1 MGLIIGTAGHID
13 HGKTSLVHALTGIDT
28 DRLPIE
34 KARGITTELGFA
46 FVDLPVSSSATATQR
61 VGFIDVPG
69 HEKFVHAMV
78 AGVGG
83 IDVVCLVVAA
93 DEGVKPQTRE
103 HIDIC
108 RLVGVRR
115 WVVAL
120 TKIDLVDA
128 TREAA
133 ARAEIAA
140 ALAAVPYA
148 GAAAIVAPVVAVSS
162 RTGAGLAELRQ
173 ALADEL
179 AMVAATQTAQVFR
192 LPIDRVFSKKGIG
205 TVVTGTVHGCGCAVG
220 DELMVNPT
228 GVRLRVRG
236 LQTHGVAVERVAEGE
251 RAAINVTGIG
261 RAIAV
266 EDLHRGEVV
275 YAPAALAPSHIM
287 DVALTHIGA
296 AKQPLP
302 GVSTV
307 MLHHGTGYQPAKLQ
321 LVGATE
327 LAPGHTGL
335 AQLRVEA
342 TQPLAA
348 LPGDRFVIRGS
359 RTIANHGKTVGGGEV
374 LRIASPRF
382 RLRNRDYVEQLTT
395 LQHARATGGDALNV
409 AHARLELAGADL
421 RGLMP
426 LVLGQRLGLT
436 SEAVATLVAA
446 LVKAHA
452 AVVVEGLVILASV
465 LAAASSAMVQAM
477 QPAGRITRSEAVKLC
492 SGAAPETFAYLLAG
506 LVASHG
512 VRITDEALELATHAN
527 AAKVAPLPAI
537 EQALLAAL
545 SSAGLEA
552 PRPSELAAA
561 HRMSE
566 PAVLAALHSLGKRG
580 LVAKIKPDYF
590 VTVERLASLRARLLT
605 HFATEQLLSPQ
616 QWKVLCEV
624 SRKFAIPLIE
634 YFDAEKLTL
643 RVGDNRKLRNR
654 RG

>member
-46 FVDLPVSSSATATQR
+46 FVDLPLSSTRAATQR

-108 RLVGVRR
+108 RLLGVRR

-179 AMVAATQTAQVFR
+179 AIVEASQTAHVFR

-220 DELMVNPT
+220 DELIVNPT

-236 LQTHGVAVERVAEGE
+236 LQTHGVAVERVGEGE
-251 RAAINVTGIG
+251 RAAINVTGLG
-261 RAIAV
+261 HTVAV
-266 EDLHRGEVV
+266 EELHRGEVLHIADDLV
-275 YAPAALAPSHIM
+275 PSHIV

-302 GVSTV
+302 SLSTV
-307 MLHHGTGYQPAKLQ
+307 MLHHGTGYQTAKLQ
-321 LVGATE
+321 LIGAIE

-342 TQPLAA
+342 AQPLAV

-359 RTIANHGKTVGGGEV
+359 RTIANHGKTIGGGEI
-374 LRIASPRF
+374 LRIAAPRY
-382 RLRNRDYVEQLTT
+382 RARNREYVDQLTT
-395 LQHARATGGDALNV
+395 LQPAQTTGLALNV
-409 AHARLELAGADL
+409 ARAQLELAASGI
-421 RGLMP
+421 RGIA
-426 LVLGQRLGLT
+426 VEELGRKLGLT
-436 SEAVATLVAA
+436 AGGCSALAAELARQKLAAMVDTVLVAP
-446 LVKAHA
+446 A
-452 AVVVEGLVILASV
+452 A
-465 LAAASSAMVQAM
+465 LAAATDCIVQAL
-477 QPAGRITRSEAVKLC
+477 QKSGRLERSALFKLC
-492 SGAAPETFAYLLAG
+492 AGATPATVAQLLSGLA
-506 LVASHG
+506 ASHG
-512 VRITDEALELATHAN
+512 VRNTDDAIEFPTSKPAVTLLPVLEQTLLTALASARLETLRPTELAT
-527 AAKVAPLPAI
+527 
-537 EQALLAAL
+537 
-545 SSAGLEA
+545 
-552 PRPSELAAA
+552 A

-566 PAVLAALHSLGKRG
+566 PAVLTALHSLGKRG

-590 VTVERLASLRARLLT
+590 VTVDNLAALRARLVA
-605 HFATEQLLSPQ
+605 HFATDPTLTPQ
-616 QWKVLCEV
+616 QWKALCEV

-643 RVGDNRKLRNR
+643 RVGDNRKLRSR
-654 RG
+654 SS